1 MALGNVLRNNLK
13 QFYQLQRSAWK
24 KQKNDKKKK
33 HIMDMYDLLLKTNK
47 LQTHK
52 NQKTH
57 HYLTASNKNKHL
69 DLGPIV

>member
-1 MALGNVLRNNLK
+1 
-13 QFYQLQRSAWK
+13 
-24 KQKNDKKKK
+24 
-33 HIMDMYDLLLKTNK
+33 MDMYDLLLKTNK

-52 NQKTH
+52 KQKSH